1 MKQGID
7 GGKVMKKV
15 LILTAS
21 TGEGHNTAAKSLE
34 DKYIEAGFKTYR
46 VDIFKETSSTVNV
59 MMADGYRVL
68 ANSFPTLYGL
78 LYDTFDRA
86 SFNRRILGN
95 ALFVIKQRVLGI
107 VREVNPDLIVSTHP
121 FAVGIVASL
130 KKKGKIDCAFISV
143 VTDFK
148 AHYAYVDPHVDAY
161 ITGSEYTNETLMER
175 SIPEDKVFAYGIP
188 IKKEFLSEETFKY
201 SSTDMW
207 NTPLD
212 MDGDFKVLVMGG
224 SMGSKDIAKVVEQ
237 LAVESDRFEITVV
250 CGNNKSLRN
259 MLEKRYQGPVESGKL
274 IIYGFTDKIP
284 QLMDVCDVIV
294 TKPGGLTTS
303 EAIAKNIP
311 MIIPFAIPGQE
322 MENTEFLVNAGIA
335 IHVKDM
341 EEINECL
348 EYLIE
353 NRDVYLEM
361 KNRMQEISSNYSID
375 KIVNLSESLI
385 LDEGILV

>member
-1 MKQGID
+1 
-7 GGKVMKKV
+7 MKKV

-21 TGEGHNTAAKSLE
+21 TGEGHNAAAKSLE
-34 DKYIEAGFKTYR
+34 DKYCEAGFTTYR

-78 LYDTFDRA
+78 LYETFDRA
-86 SFNRRILGN
+86 SFNKRILGN

-107 VREVNPDLIVSTHP
+107 VRETKPDLIVSTHP

-161 ITGSEYTNETLMER
+161 ITGSEYTNDSLVER
-175 SIPEDKVFAYGIP
+175 SISEGKVFAYGIP
-188 IKKEFLSEETFKY
+188 IKKEFHGNVDDPHLNYTNNK
-201 SSTDMW
+201 DD
-207 NTPLD
+207 N
-212 MDGDFKVLVMGG
+212 FKVLVMGG
-224 SMGSKDIAKVVEQ
+224 SMGSKDIAKVVQ
-237 LAVESDRFEITVV
+237 HLTVESQRYEITVV
-250 CGNNKSLRN
+250 CGNNRSLKT
-259 MLEKRYQGPVESGKL
+259 MLEKKYQEPLQTGRL
-274 IIYGFTDKIP
+274 IILGFTDKIP
-284 QLMDVCDVIV
+284 HLMDVSDVII

-335 IHVKDM
+335 LHVKEM

-348 EYLIE
+348 DYLIE
-353 NRDVYLEM
+353 NRDVYLDM
-361 KNRMQEISSNYSID
+361 KYRMQEISRNYSID

-385 LDEGILV
+385 LDEGVLM